1 MYERALKGKE
11 KVWGQEHTSTLDT
24 VDNLGLLYAK
34 QGRLQEAETM
44 YEQALGGYET
54 TFRAT
59 STLTHIPALETL
71 ENLGRLFEK
80 KEDINAALPHY
91 QRALAG
97 TEAVWGQDSERYT
110 RLSTKLNSLQ
120 CDTGEVSSEESSQN

>member
-1 MYERALKGKE
+1 M
-11 KVWGQEHTSTLDT
+11 
-24 VDNLGLLYAK
+24 
-34 QGRLQEAETM
+34 
-44 YEQALGGYET
+44 

-59 STLTHIPALETL
+59 SALTHIPTLNTL

-80 KEDINAALPHY
+80 REDFNAAILHY

-110 RLSTKLNSLQ
+110 RLSAKLKSLR
-120 CDTGEVSSEESSQN
+120 CDSGEVSGGEESSQS